1 VDRTVQPHALFRHRS
16 PSEQPPETDRAHD
29 RRRTRS
35 LGLTPEHPK
44 GTTVQYKRTM
54 AGLALA
60 AAAVVTLAGCSA
72 TSSAST
78 GAGGSSD
85 TDWKTATSAESAGGM
100 DSLVK
105 AAKAEGKLNVIAL
118 PPTWAN
124 YGKIIDG
131 FEKKYGITVASANP
145 NGSSADE
152 VAAVKSQQGQDTA
165 PDVLDLGNAVLQQNL
180 GLLTDYKVANWDD
193 IPTALKDEKG
203 AWTRDYTGLMSIGY
217 DSSKVKNAPKDL
229 NDLLD
234 PQYKG
239 KVSIAGDPTQANQAA
254 SAVYLAALENGG
266 SADDIT
272 KGVDYF
278 GKLKAAGNWQN
289 VLPTQATVASGETPV
304 VVQWSYN
311 NLAWGPAAG
320 ASGNKNWKTIVPSG
334 QALGSYYAQAINKD
348 APHPAA
354 ARLWQYIASPTAQ
367 NLYLQAGAFPATL
380 AAMEKSGKVDQDALD
395 AAGGAP
401 KDYVELSDDQVT
413 AAAKVLAAKWSST
426 MGS

>member
-1 VDRTVQPHALFRHRS
+1 MQH
-16 PSEQPPETDRAHD
+16 
-29 RRRTRS
+29 
-35 LGLTPEHPK
+35 
-44 GTTVQYKRTM
+44 KRTL
-54 AGLALA
+54 AGIALA
-60 AAAVVTLAGCSA
+60 AAAVVTLAGCSS

-78 GAGGSSD
+78 SKGDA
-85 TDWKTATSAESAGGM
+85 DWKTTTSAQSAGGM
-100 DSLVK
+100 DALVK
-105 AAKAEGKLNVIAL
+105 AAKAEGQLNVITL

-131 FEKKYGITVASANP
+131 FTKKYGIKINSANP

-152 VAAVKSQQGQDTA
+152 VAAVKSQKGQSTA
-165 PDVLDLGNAVLQQNL
+165 PDVLDLGNAVLQENL
-180 GLLTDYKVANWDD
+180 DLFADYKVANWDD
-193 IPTALKDEKG
+193 IPTNLKDKDG

-217 DSSKVKNAPKDL
+217 DSSKISDAPKDMT
-229 NDLLD
+229 DLLGSE
-234 PQYKG
+234 YKG
-239 KVSIAGDPTQANQAA
+239 KVSIGGDPTQANQAA

-272 KGVDYF
+272 KGVDFF
-278 GKLKAAGNWQN
+278 GKLKQAGNFQN

-320 ASGNKNWKTIVPSG
+320 ASGNKDWKTVVPKG
-334 QALGSYYAQAINKD
+334 QALGSYYSQAITKD

-354 ARLWQYIASPTAQ
+354 ARLWEEYIASPEVQ
-367 NLYLQAGAFPATL
+367 NLYLQAGAFPSTL
-380 AAMEKSGKVDQDALD
+380 AALTKSGKVDQDALD

-401 KDYVELSDDQVT
+401 KDYVELTDAQV
-413 AAAKVLAAKWSST
+413 ADAAKVLKAKWSST

>member
-1 VDRTVQPHALFRHRS
+1 MQH
-16 PSEQPPETDRAHD
+16 
-29 RRRTRS
+29 
-35 LGLTPEHPK
+35 
-44 GTTVQYKRTM
+44 KRTL
-54 AGLALA
+54 AGIALA
-60 AAAVVTLAGCSA
+60 AAAIVTLAGCSA
-72 TSSAST
+72 TSSAT
-78 GAGGSSD
+78 AGSD
-85 TDWKTATSAESAGGM
+85 GDADWKTATSAESAGGM
-100 DSLVK
+100 DALVT
-105 AAKAEGKLNVIAL
+105 AAKAEGQLNVIAL
-118 PPTWAN
+118 PPSWAN

-131 FEKKYGITVASANP
+131 FTKKYGIKINSANP

-152 VAAVKSQQGQDTA
+152 VAAVKSQKGQSTA
-165 PDVLDLGNAVLQQNL
+165 PDVLDLGNAVLQENL
-180 GLLTDYKVANWDD
+180 DLLTDYKVANWDD
-193 IPTALKDEKG
+193 IPADLKEQDG

-217 DSSKVKNAPKDL
+217 DSSKISDAPKDL
-229 NDLLD
+229 QDLLGSE
-234 PQYKG
+234 YKG

-278 GKLKAAGNWQN
+278 GDLKKAGNFQN

-304 VVQWSYN
+304 VIQWSYN

-320 ASGNKNWKTIVPSG
+320 ASGNKDWKTVVPTG
-334 QALGSYYAQAINKD
+334 QALGSYYSQAITKD

-354 ARLWQYIASPTAQ
+354 ARLWQEYIASPEAQ

-380 AAMEKSGKVDQDALD
+380 SAMEKSGKVDQDALD

-401 KDYVELSDDQVT
+401 KDYVELTDAQV
-413 AAAKVLAAKWSST
+413 ADAAKVLKAKWSST

>member
-1 VDRTVQPHALFRHRS
+1 MQH
-16 PSEQPPETDRAHD
+16 
-29 RRRTRS
+29 
-35 LGLTPEHPK
+35 
-44 GTTVQYKRTM
+44 KRTL
-54 AGLALA
+54 AGIALA
-60 AAAVVTLAGCSA
+60 AAAIVTLAGCSA
-72 TSSAST
+72 TSSAT
-78 GAGGSSD
+78 AGSD
-85 TDWKTATSAESAGGM
+85 GDADWKTATSAETAGGM
-100 DSLVK
+100 DALVK
-105 AAKAEGKLNVIAL
+105 AAKAEGQLNVIAL
-118 PPTWAN
+118 PPSWAN

-131 FEKKYGITVASANP
+131 FTKKYGIKINSANP

-152 VAAVKSQQGQDTA
+152 VAAVKSQKGQSTA
-165 PDVLDLGNAVLQQNL
+165 PDVLDLGNAVLQENL
-180 GLLTDYKVANWDD
+180 DLLADYKVANWDD
-193 IPTALKDEKG
+193 IPTDLKEKDG

-217 DSSKVKNAPKDL
+217 DSSKISDAPKDL
-229 NDLLD
+229 QDLLGSE
-234 PQYKG
+234 YKG

-278 GKLKAAGNWQN
+278 GDLKKAGNFQN

-304 VVQWSYN
+304 VIQWSYN

-320 ASGNKNWKTIVPSG
+320 ASGNKDWKTVVPKG
-334 QALGSYYAQAINKD
+334 QALGSYYSQAITKD

-354 ARLWQYIASPTAQ
+354 ARLWQEYIASPEAQ

-380 AAMEKSGKVDQDALD
+380 SAMEKSGKVDQDALD

-401 KDYVELSDDQVT
+401 KDYVELTDAQVAD
-413 AAAKVLAAKWSST
+413 AATVLKAKWSST

>member
-1 VDRTVQPHALFRHRS
+1 MQH
-16 PSEQPPETDRAHD
+16 
-29 RRRTRS
+29 
-35 LGLTPEHPK
+35 
-44 GTTVQYKRTM
+44 KRTI
-54 AGLALA
+54 AGIALA
-60 AAAVVTLAGCSA
+60 AAAIVTLAGCSA

-78 GAGGSSD
+78 TKDD
-85 TDWKTATSAESAGGM
+85 TNWKTATSAEASGGM
-100 DSLVK
+100 DALVK
-105 AAKAEGKLNVIAL
+105 AAQAEGQLNVIAL
-118 PPTWAN
+118 PPSWAN

-131 FEKKYGITVASANP
+131 FTKKYDIKVNSANP

-152 VAAVKSQQGQDTA
+152 VAAVKSQKGQSTA
-165 PDVLDLGNAVLQQNL
+165 PDVLDLGNAVLQENL
-180 GLLTDYKVANWDD
+180 DLLTDYKVANWSD
-193 IPTALKDEKG
+193 IPDTLKEQDG

-217 DSSKVKNAPKDL
+217 DSSKITEAPKDL
-229 NDLLD
+229 TDLLGSE
-234 PQYKG
+234 YKG

-278 GKLKAAGNWQN
+278 GKLKQAGNFQN

-304 VVQWSYN
+304 VIQWSYN

-320 ASGNKNWKTIVPSG
+320 ASGNKDWKTVVPEG
-334 QALGSYYAQAINKD
+334 QALGSYYSQAINKD

-354 ARLWQYIASPTAQ
+354 ARLWQEYIASPEGQ
-367 NLYLQAGAFPATL
+367 NLYLQAGAFPSTL
-380 AAMEKSGKVDQDALD
+380 AALEESGKVDQDALD

-401 KDYVELSDDQVT
+401 KDYVELTDAQV
-413 AAAKVLAAKWSST
+413 ADAAKVLSAKWSST

>member
-1 VDRTVQPHALFRHRS
+1 VQH
-16 PSEQPPETDRAHD
+16 
-29 RRRTRS
+29 
-35 LGLTPEHPK
+35 
-44 GTTVQYKRTM
+44 KRTL
-54 AGLALA
+54 AGIALA

-72 TSSAST
+72 TSSAT
-78 GAGGSSD
+78 AGSGGD
-85 TDWKTATSAESAGGM
+85 ADWKTTTSAESAGGM
-100 DSLVK
+100 DALVK
-105 AAKAEGKLNVIAL
+105 AAKAEGQLNVITL

-131 FEKKYGITVASANP
+131 FTKKYGIKINSANP

-152 VAAVKSQQGQDTA
+152 VAAVKSQKGQSTA
-165 PDVLDLGNAVLQQNL
+165 PDVLDLGNAVLQENL
-180 GLLTDYKVANWDD
+180 NLFADYKVANWDD
-193 IPTALKDEKG
+193 IPTNLKDEDG

-217 DSSKVKNAPKDL
+217 DSSKISGAPKDMT
-229 NDLLD
+229 DLLGSE
-234 PQYKG
+234 YKG
-239 KVSIAGDPTQANQAA
+239 KVSIGGDPTQANQAA

-272 KGVDYF
+272 KGVDFF
-278 GKLKAAGNWQN
+278 GKLKQAGNFQN

-320 ASGNKNWKTIVPSG
+320 ASGNKDWKTVVPKG
-334 QALGSYYAQAINKD
+334 QALGSYYSQAITKD

-354 ARLWQYIASPTAQ
+354 ARLWQEYIASPEAQ

-380 AAMEKSGKVDQDALD
+380 SAMEKSGKVDQDALD

-401 KDYVELSDDQVT
+401 KDYVELTDAQV
-413 AAAKVLAAKWSST
+413 ADAAKVLKAKWSST

>member
-1 VDRTVQPHALFRHRS
+1 MQH
-16 PSEQPPETDRAHD
+16 
-29 RRRTRS
+29 
-35 LGLTPEHPK
+35 
-44 GTTVQYKRTM
+44 KRTL
-54 AGLALA
+54 AGVALA
-60 AAAVVTLAGCSA
+60 AAAIVTLAGCSA
-72 TSSAST
+72 TSSAS
-78 GAGGSSD
+78 AGSD
-85 TDWKTATSAESAGGM
+85 GDADWKTATSAETAGGM
-100 DSLVK
+100 DALVK
-105 AAKAEGKLNVIAL
+105 AAKAEGQLNVIAL
-118 PPTWAN
+118 PPSWAN

-131 FEKKYGITVASANP
+131 FTKKYGIKINSANP

-152 VAAVKSQQGQDTA
+152 VAAVKSQKGQSTA
-165 PDVLDLGNAVLQQNL
+165 PDVLDLGNAVLQENL
-180 GLLTDYKVANWDD
+180 DLLTDYKVANWDD
-193 IPTALKDEKG
+193 IPTDLKEKDG

-217 DSSKVKNAPKDL
+217 DSSKISDAPKDL
-229 NDLLD
+229 QDLLGSE
-234 PQYKG
+234 YKG

-278 GKLKAAGNWQN
+278 GDLKKAGNFQN

-304 VVQWSYN
+304 VIQWSYN

-320 ASGNKNWKTIVPSG
+320 ASGNKDWKTVVPKG
-334 QALGSYYAQAINKD
+334 QALGSYYSQAITKD

-354 ARLWQYIASPTAQ
+354 ARLWQEYIASPEAQ

-380 AAMEKSGKVDQDALD
+380 SAMEKSGKVDQDALD

-401 KDYVELSDDQVT
+401 KDYVELTDAQVAD
-413 AAAKVLAAKWSST
+413 AATVLKAKWSST

>member
-1 VDRTVQPHALFRHRS
+1 VQH
-16 PSEQPPETDRAHD
+16 
-29 RRRTRS
+29 
-35 LGLTPEHPK
+35 
-44 GTTVQYKRTM
+44 KRTL
-54 AGLALA
+54 AGIALA
-60 AAAVVTLAGCSA
+60 AAAIVTLAGCSA
-72 TSSAST
+72 TSSAT
-78 GAGGSSD
+78 AGSD
-85 TDWKTATSAESAGGM
+85 GDADWKTATSAESAGGM
-100 DSLVK
+100 DALVK
-105 AAKAEGKLNVIAL
+105 AAKAEGQLNVIAL
-118 PPTWAN
+118 PPSWAN

-131 FEKKYGITVASANP
+131 FTKKYGIKVNSANP

-152 VAAVKSQQGQDTA
+152 VAAVKSQKGQSTA
-165 PDVLDLGNAVLQQNL
+165 PDVLDLGNAVLQENL
-180 GLLTDYKVANWDD
+180 DLLTDYKVANWDD
-193 IPTALKDEKG
+193 IPTDLKEKDG

-217 DSSKVKNAPKDL
+217 DSSKVSEAPKDL
-229 NDLLD
+229 QDLLGSE
-234 PQYKG
+234 YKG

-278 GKLKAAGNWQN
+278 GDLKKAGNFQN

-304 VVQWSYN
+304 VIQWSYN

-320 ASGNKNWKTIVPSG
+320 ASGNKDWKTVVPKG
-334 QALGSYYAQAINKD
+334 QALGSYYSQAISKD

-354 ARLWQYIASPTAQ
+354 ARLWQEYIASPEAQ

-380 AAMEKSGKVDQDALD
+380 SAMEKSGKVDQDALD

-401 KDYVELSDDQVT
+401 KDYVELTDAQV
-413 AAAKVLAAKWSST
+413 ADAAKVLKAEWSST

>member
-1 VDRTVQPHALFRHRS
+1 MQH
-16 PSEQPPETDRAHD
+16 
-29 RRRTRS
+29 
-35 LGLTPEHPK
+35 
-44 GTTVQYKRTM
+44 KRTL
-54 AGLALA
+54 AGIALA
-60 AAAVVTLAGCSA
+60 AAAIVTLAGCSA
-72 TSSAST
+72 TSSAT
-78 GAGGSSD
+78 AGSDGD
-85 TDWKTATSAESAGGM
+85 TDWKTATSAEASGGM
-100 DSLVK
+100 DALVK
-105 AAKAEGKLNVIAL
+105 AAKAEGQLNVIAL
-118 PPTWAN
+118 PPSWAN

-131 FEKKYGITVASANP
+131 FTKKYDITVNSANP

-152 VAAVKSQQGQDTA
+152 VAAVKSQKGQSTA
-165 PDVLDLGNAVLQQNL
+165 PDVLDLGNAVLQENL
-180 GLLTDYKVANWDD
+180 DLLTDYKVANWTD
-193 IPTALKDEKG
+193 IPDTLKEQDG

-217 DSSKVKNAPKDL
+217 DSSKISDAPKDL
-229 NDLLD
+229 NDLLGSE
-234 PQYKG
+234 YKG

-278 GKLKAAGNWQN
+278 GDLKKAGNFQN

-304 VVQWSYN
+304 VIQWSYN

-320 ASGNKNWKTIVPSG
+320 ASGNKNWKTVVPEG
-334 QALGSYYAQAINKD
+334 QALGSYYSQAINKD

-354 ARLWQYIASPTAQ
+354 ARLWQEYIASPEAQ

-380 AAMEKSGKVDQDALD
+380 AAMEQSGKVDQDALD

-401 KDYVELSDDQVT
+401 KDYVELTDAQV
-413 AAAKVLAAKWSST
+413 ADAAKVLSAKWSST

>member
-1 VDRTVQPHALFRHRS
+1 MQH
-16 PSEQPPETDRAHD
+16 
-29 RRRTRS
+29 
-35 LGLTPEHPK
+35 
-44 GTTVQYKRTM
+44 KRTL
-54 AGLALA
+54 AGIALA
-60 AAAVVTLAGCSA
+60 AAAIVTLAGCSA
-72 TSSAST
+72 TSSAS
-78 GAGGSSD
+78 AGSD
-85 TDWKTATSAESAGGM
+85 GDADWKTATSAETAGGM
-100 DSLVK
+100 DTLVK
-105 AAKAEGKLNVIAL
+105 AAKAEGQLNVIAL
-118 PPTWAN
+118 PPSWAN

-131 FEKKYGITVASANP
+131 FTKKYGIKINSANP

-152 VAAVKSQQGQDTA
+152 VAAVKSQKGQSTA
-165 PDVLDLGNAVLQQNL
+165 PDVLDLGNAVLQENL
-180 GLLTDYKVANWDD
+180 DLLTDYKVANWDD
-193 IPTALKDEKG
+193 IPNELKEQDG

-217 DSSKVKNAPKDL
+217 DSSKISDAPKDL
-229 NDLLD
+229 QDLLGSE
-234 PQYKG
+234 YKG

-278 GKLKAAGNWQN
+278 GDLKKAGNFQN

-304 VVQWSYN
+304 VIQWSYN

-320 ASGNKNWKTIVPSG
+320 ASGNKDWKTVVPKG
-334 QALGSYYAQAINKD
+334 QALGSYYSQAITKD

-354 ARLWQYIASPTAQ
+354 ARLWQEYIASPEAQ

-380 AAMEKSGKVDQDALD
+380 SAMEKSGKVDQDALD

-401 KDYVELSDDQVT
+401 KDYVELTDAQVAD
-413 AAAKVLAAKWSST
+413 AATVLKAKWSST

>member
-1 VDRTVQPHALFRHRS
+1 VQH
-16 PSEQPPETDRAHD
+16 
-29 RRRTRS
+29 
-35 LGLTPEHPK
+35 
-44 GTTVQYKRTM
+44 KRTL
-54 AGLALA
+54 AGIALA
-60 AAAVVTLAGCSA
+60 AAAIVTLAGCSA
-72 TSSAST
+72 TSSAT
-78 GAGGSSD
+78 AGSD
-85 TDWKTATSAESAGGM
+85 GDADWKTATSAESAGGM
-100 DSLVK
+100 DALVK
-105 AAKAEGKLNVIAL
+105 AAKAEGQLNVIAL
-118 PPTWAN
+118 PPSWAN

-131 FEKKYGITVASANP
+131 FTKKYGIKINSANP

-152 VAAVKSQQGQDTA
+152 VAAVKSQKGQSTA
-165 PDVLDLGNAVLQQNL
+165 PDVLDLGNAVLQENL
-180 GLLTDYKVANWDD
+180 DLLTDYKVANWDD
-193 IPTALKDEKG
+193 IPTDLKEKDG

-217 DSSKVKNAPKDL
+217 DSSKISEAPEDL
-229 NDLLD
+229 QDLLGSE
-234 PQYKG
+234 YKG

-278 GKLKAAGNWQN
+278 GDLKKAGNFQN

-304 VVQWSYN
+304 VIQWSYN

-320 ASGNKNWKTIVPSG
+320 ASGNKDWKTVVPKG
-334 QALGSYYAQAINKD
+334 QALGSYYSQAISKD

-354 ARLWQYIASPTAQ
+354 ARLWQEYIASPEAQ

-380 AAMEKSGKVDQDALD
+380 SAMEQSGKVDQDALD

-401 KDYVELSDDQVT
+401 KDYVELTDAQV
-413 AAAKVLAAKWSST
+413 ADAAKVLKAEWSST

>member
-1 VDRTVQPHALFRHRS
+1 MQHTRTL
-16 PSEQPPETDRAHD
+16 
-29 RRRTRS
+29 
-35 LGLTPEHPK
+35 
-44 GTTVQYKRTM
+44 

-78 GAGGSSD
+78 SSD
-85 TDWKTATSAESAGGM
+85 TDWKTATSAQSAGGM
-100 DSLVK
+100 EALVK

-131 FEKKYGITVASANP
+131 FEKKYPGITINSANP

-152 VAAVKSQQGQDTA
+152 IAAVKSQKGQSTA
-165 PDVLDLGNAVLQQNL
+165 PDVLDLGNAVMQQNL
-180 GLLTDYKVANWDD
+180 GLLTDYKVANWSD
-193 IPTALKDEKG
+193 IPDTLKDEDGK
-203 AWTRDYTGLMSIGY
+203 WTRDYTGLMSIGY
-217 DSSKVKNAPKDL
+217 DSSKIKEAPKDL
-229 NDLLD
+229 NDLLGSE
-234 PQYKG
+234 YKG

-272 KGVDYF
+272 KGVEFF
-278 GKLKAAGNWQN
+278 GKLKQAGNFQN
-289 VLPTQATVASGETPV
+289 VLPSQATVASGETPV

-320 ASGNKNWKTIVPSG
+320 ASGNKNWKTVVPEG
-334 QALGSYYAQAINKD
+334 QALGSYYSQAINKD

-354 ARLWQYIASPTAQ
+354 ARLWQEYIASPEAQ
-367 NLYLQAGAFPATL
+367 NLYLQAGAFPSTL
-380 AAMEKSGKVDQDALD
+380 AAMEQSGKVDKDALEQ
-395 AAGGAP
+395 AGGMP
-401 KDYVELSDDQVT
+401 KDYVELTDAQVT
-413 AAAKVLAAKWSST
+413 EAAKVLAAKWSAT

>member
-1 VDRTVQPHALFRHRS
+1 MQHTRTL
-16 PSEQPPETDRAHD
+16 
-29 RRRTRS
+29 
-35 LGLTPEHPK
+35 
-44 GTTVQYKRTM
+44 
-54 AGLALA
+54 AGIALA

-72 TSSAST
+72 TSSAAT
-78 GAGGSSD
+78 SSD
-85 TDWKTATSAESAGGM
+85 TDWKTATSAQAGGGM
-100 DSLVK
+100 DALVQ

-124 YGKIIDG
+124 YGKIIAG
-131 FEKKYGITVASANP
+131 FEKKYPGITITSANP

-152 VAAVKSQQGQDTA
+152 VAAVKSQKGQSTA
-165 PDVLDLGNAVLQQNL
+165 PDVLDLGNAVMQQNL
-180 GLLTDYKVANWDD
+180 GLLTDYKVANWSD
-193 IPTALKDEKG
+193 IPEDLKDADGK
-203 AWTRDYTGLMSIGY
+203 WTRDYTGLMSIGY
-217 DSSKVKNAPKDL
+217 DSSKITKAPKDL
-229 NDLLD
+229 NDLLGSE
-234 PQYKG
+234 YKG

-278 GKLKAAGNWQN
+278 GKLKQAGNFQN

-320 ASGNKNWKTIVPSG
+320 ASGNKNWKTVIPEG
-334 QALGSYYAQAINKD
+334 KALGSYYSQAINKD

-354 ARLWQYIASPTAQ
+354 ARLWQEYIASPGAQ
-367 NLYLQAGAFPATL
+367 NLYLQAGAFPSTL
-380 AAMEKSGKVDQDALD
+380 AAMEQSGKVDADALK
-395 AAGGAP
+395 AAGGMP
-401 KDYVELSDDQVT
+401 KDTVELTDAQVT
-413 AAAKVLAAKWSST
+413 EAAKVLAAKWSTT

>member
-1 VDRTVQPHALFRHRS
+1 MQH
-16 PSEQPPETDRAHD
+16 
-29 RRRTRS
+29 
-35 LGLTPEHPK
+35 
-44 GTTVQYKRTM
+44 KRTI
-54 AGLALA
+54 AGIALA
-60 AAAVVTLAGCSA
+60 AAAIVTLAGCSA

-78 GAGGSSD
+78 TKDD
-85 TDWKTATSAESAGGM
+85 TNWKTATSAEASGGM
-100 DSLVK
+100 DALVK
-105 AAKAEGKLNVIAL
+105 AAKAEGQLNVIAL
-118 PPTWAN
+118 PPSWAN

-131 FEKKYGITVASANP
+131 FTKKYDIKVNSANP

-152 VAAVKSQQGQDTA
+152 VAAVKSQKGQSTA
-165 PDVLDLGNAVLQQNL
+165 PDVLDLGNAVLQENL
-180 GLLTDYKVANWDD
+180 GLLTDYKVANWSD
-193 IPTALKDEKG
+193 IPDTLKEKDG

-217 DSSKVKNAPKDL
+217 DSSKISDAPKDL
-229 NDLLD
+229 NDLLGSE
-234 PQYKG
+234 YKG

-278 GKLKAAGNWQN
+278 GDLKKAGNFQN

-304 VVQWSYN
+304 VIQWSYN

-320 ASGNKNWKTIVPSG
+320 ASGNKNWKTVVPEG
-334 QALGSYYAQAINKD
+334 QALGSYYSQAINKD

-354 ARLWQYIASPTAQ
+354 ARLWQEYIASPEAQ

-380 AAMEKSGKVDQDALD
+380 AAMEQSGKVDQDALD

-401 KDYVELSDDQVT
+401 KDYVELTDAQV
-413 AAAKVLAAKWSST
+413 ADAAKVLSAKWSAT

>member
-1 VDRTVQPHALFRHRS
+1 MQ
-16 PSEQPPETDRAHD
+16 Q
-29 RRRTRS
+29 
-35 LGLTPEHPK
+35 
-44 GTTVQYKRTM
+44 KRTL

-60 AAAVVTLAGCSA
+60 AAAIVTLAGCSA

-78 GAGGSSD
+78 TKDD
-85 TDWKTATSAESAGGM
+85 TDWKTATSASSAGGM
-100 DSLVK
+100 DALVK
-105 AAKAEGKLNVIAL
+105 AAKAEGQLNVIAL
-118 PPTWAN
+118 PPSWAN

-131 FEKKYGITVASANP
+131 FEKRYGITVNSANP

-152 VAAVKSQQGQDTA
+152 VAAVKSQKGQSTA

-180 GLLTDYKVANWDD
+180 GLLTDYKVANWSD
-193 IPTALKDEKG
+193 IPETLKDEDGK
-203 AWTRDYTGLMSIGY
+203 WTRDYTGLMSIGY
-217 DSSKVKNAPKDL
+217 DSSKIGSAPKDL
-229 NDLLD
+229 NDLLGSE
-234 PQYKG
+234 YKG

-272 KGVDYF
+272 PGVTYF
-278 GKLKAAGNWQN
+278 GKLKKAGNFQN

-320 ASGNKNWKTIVPSG
+320 ASGNKNWKTVVPEG
-334 QALGSYYAQAINKD
+334 QALASYYSQAINKD

-354 ARLWQYIASPTAQ
+354 ARLWQEYIASPEVQ
-367 NLYLQAGAFPATL
+367 NLYLQAGAFPSTL
-380 AAMEKSGKVDQDALD
+380 AAMEKSGGVDKDALEQ
-395 AAGGAP
+395 AGGMP
-401 KDYVELSDDQVT
+401 KGSVELTDAQVT
-413 AAAKVLAAKWSST
+413 AAAKVLASKWSAT

>member
-1 VDRTVQPHALFRHRS
+1 MQHTRTL
-16 PSEQPPETDRAHD
+16 
-29 RRRTRS
+29 
-35 LGLTPEHPK
+35 
-44 GTTVQYKRTM
+44 

-78 GAGGSSD
+78 SSD
-85 TDWKTATSAESAGGM
+85 TDWKTATSAQSAGGM
-100 DSLVK
+100 DALVK

-124 YGKIIDG
+124 YGKIIAG
-131 FEKKYGITVASANP
+131 FEKKYPGITINSANP

-152 VAAVKSQQGQDTA
+152 IAAVKSQKGQSTA
-165 PDVLDLGNAVLQQNL
+165 PDVLDLGNAVMQQNL
-180 GLLTDYKVANWDD
+180 GLLTDYKVANWSD
-193 IPTALKDEKG
+193 IPDTLKDEDGK
-203 AWTRDYTGLMSIGY
+203 WTRDYTGLMSIGY
-217 DSSKVKNAPKDL
+217 DSSKIKEAPKDL
-229 NDLLD
+229 NDLLGSE
-234 PQYKG
+234 YKG

-272 KGVDYF
+272 KGVEFF
-278 GKLKAAGNWQN
+278 GKLKQAGNFQN
-289 VLPTQATVASGETPV
+289 VLPSQATVASGETPV

-320 ASGNKNWKTIVPSG
+320 ASGNENWKTVVPEG
-334 QALGSYYAQAINKD
+334 QALGSYYSQAINKD

-354 ARLWQYIASPTAQ
+354 ARLWQEYIASPEAQ
-367 NLYLQAGAFPATL
+367 NLYLQAGAFPSTL
-380 AAMEKSGKVDQDALD
+380 AAMEQSGKVDEDALEQ
-395 AAGGAP
+395 AGGMP
-401 KDYVELSDDQVT
+401 KDYVELTDAQVT
-413 AAAKVLAAKWSST
+413 EAAKVLAAKWSAT

>member
-1 VDRTVQPHALFRHRS
+1 MQH
-16 PSEQPPETDRAHD
+16 
-29 RRRTRS
+29 
-35 LGLTPEHPK
+35 
-44 GTTVQYKRTM
+44 KRTL
-54 AGLALA
+54 AGIALA
-60 AAAVVTLAGCSA
+60 AAAVVTLAGCSS

-78 GAGGSSD
+78 SKGDA
-85 TDWKTATSAESAGGM
+85 DWKTTTSAQSAGGM
-100 DSLVK
+100 DALVK
-105 AAKAEGKLNVIAL
+105 AAKAEGQLNVITL

-131 FEKKYGITVASANP
+131 FTKKYGIKINSANP

-152 VAAVKSQQGQDTA
+152 VAAVKSQKGQSTA
-165 PDVLDLGNAVLQQNL
+165 PDVLDLGNAVLQENL
-180 GLLTDYKVANWDD
+180 DLFADYKVANWDD
-193 IPTALKDEKG
+193 IPTNLKDEDG

-217 DSSKVKNAPKDL
+217 DSSKISDAPKDMT
-229 NDLLD
+229 DLLGSE
-234 PQYKG
+234 YKG
-239 KVSIAGDPTQANQAA
+239 KVSIGGDPTQANQAA

-272 KGVDYF
+272 KGVDFF
-278 GKLKAAGNWQN
+278 GKLKQAGNFQN

-320 ASGNKNWKTIVPSG
+320 ASGNKDWRTVVPKG
-334 QALGSYYAQAINKD
+334 QALGSYYSQAINKD

-354 ARLWQYIASPTAQ
+354 ARLWEEYIASPEVQ
-367 NLYLQAGAFPATL
+367 NLYLQAGAFPSTL
-380 AAMEKSGKVDQDALD
+380 AALTKSGKVDQDALD

-401 KDYVELSDDQVT
+401 KDYVELTDAQV
-413 AAAKVLAAKWSST
+413 ADAAKVLKAKWSST

>member
-1 VDRTVQPHALFRHRS
+1 MQ
-16 PSEQPPETDRAHD
+16 Q
-29 RRRTRS
+29 
-35 LGLTPEHPK
+35 
-44 GTTVQYKRTM
+44 KRTL

-60 AAAVVTLAGCSA
+60 AAAIVTLAGCSA
-72 TSSAST
+72 TSSAAT
-78 GAGGSSD
+78 KSD
-85 TDWKTATSAESAGGM
+85 TDWKTATSAQSAGGM
-100 DSLVK
+100 DALVK
-105 AAKAEGKLNVIAL
+105 AAKAEGQLNVIAL
-118 PPTWAN
+118 PPSWAN

-131 FEKKYGITVASANP
+131 FTKQYGIKVNSANP

-152 VAAVKSQQGQDTA
+152 VAAVKSQKGQATA

-180 GLLTDYKVANWDD
+180 GLLTDYKVANWSD
-193 IPTALKDEKG
+193 IPDALKDKGG

-217 DSSKVKNAPKDL
+217 DSSKVTTAPKDL
-229 NDLLD
+229 NDLLGSE
-234 PQYKG
+234 YKG

-278 GKLKAAGNWQN
+278 GKLKKAGNFQN

-320 ASGNKNWKTIVPSG
+320 ASGNKNWKTIVPEG
-334 QALGSYYAQAINKD
+334 QALGSYYSQAINKD

-354 ARLWQYIASPTAQ
+354 ARLWQEYIASPTVQ

-380 AAMEKSGKVDQDALD
+380 AAMEQSGKVDKAALD

-401 KDYVELSDDQVT
+401 KDYVELTDAQVT

>member
-1 VDRTVQPHALFRHRS
+1 VQH
-16 PSEQPPETDRAHD
+16 
-29 RRRTRS
+29 
-35 LGLTPEHPK
+35 
-44 GTTVQYKRTM
+44 KRTL
-54 AGLALA
+54 AGIALA
-60 AAAVVTLAGCSA
+60 AAAIVTLAGCSA
-72 TSSAST
+72 TSSAT
-78 GAGGSSD
+78 AGSD
-85 TDWKTATSAESAGGM
+85 GDADWKTATSAESAGGM
-100 DSLVK
+100 DALVK
-105 AAKAEGKLNVIAL
+105 AAKAEGQLNVIAL
-118 PPTWAN
+118 PPSWAN

-131 FEKKYGITVASANP
+131 FTKKYGIKINSANP

-152 VAAVKSQQGQDTA
+152 VAAVKSQKGQSTA
-165 PDVLDLGNAVLQQNL
+165 PDVLDLGNAVLQENL
-180 GLLTDYKVANWDD
+180 DLLTDYKVANWDD
-193 IPTALKDEKG
+193 IPTDLKDKDG

-217 DSSKVKNAPKDL
+217 DSSKISDAPKDL
-229 NDLLD
+229 QDLLGSE
-234 PQYKG
+234 YKG

-278 GKLKAAGNWQN
+278 GDLKKAGNFQN

-304 VVQWSYN
+304 VIQWSYN

-320 ASGNKNWKTIVPSG
+320 ASGNKDWKTVVPKG
-334 QALGSYYAQAINKD
+334 QALGSYYSQAITKD

-354 ARLWQYIASPTAQ
+354 ARLWQEYIASPEAQ

-380 AAMEKSGKVDQDALD
+380 SAMEKSGKVDQAALD

-401 KDYVELSDDQVT
+401 KDYVELTDAQV
-413 AAAKVLAAKWSST
+413 ADAAKVLKAKWSST

>member
-1 VDRTVQPHALFRHRS
+1 M
-16 PSEQPPETDRAHD
+16 
-29 RRRTRS
+29 
-35 LGLTPEHPK
+35 
-44 GTTVQYKRTM
+44 QYKRTL

-72 TSSAST
+72 TSSAAS
-78 GAGGSSD
+78 GSDSD

-100 DSLVK
+100 DALVK
-105 AAKAEGKLNVIAL
+105 AAKAEGQLNVIAL
-118 PPTWAN
+118 PPSWAN

-131 FEKKYGITVASANP
+131 FTKEYGIKVNSANP

-152 VAAVKSQQGQDTA
+152 VAAVKSQQGQSTA
-165 PDVLDLGNAVLQQNL
+165 PDVLDLGNAVMQQNL
-180 GLLTDYKVANWDD
+180 DLLTDYKVANWDD
-193 IPTALKDEKG
+193 IPTDLKDADGK
-203 AWTRDYTGLMSIGY
+203 WTRDYTGLMSIGY
-217 DSSKVKNAPKDL
+217 DSSKITDAPKDL
-229 NDLLD
+229 NDLLGSE
-234 PQYKG
+234 YKG
-239 KVSIAGDPTQANQAA
+239 KVSISGDPTQANQAA

-272 KGVDYF
+272 KGVEYF
-278 GKLKAAGNWQN
+278 GKLKQAGNFQN

-320 ASGNKNWKTIVPSG
+320 ASGNKNWKTVVPEG
-334 QALGSYYAQAINKD
+334 QALGSYYSQAINKD

-354 ARLWQYIASPTAQ
+354 ARLWQEYIAGADAQ
-367 NLYLQAGAFPATL
+367 NLYLQAGAFPSTL
-380 AAMEKSGKVDQDALD
+380 AALEKSGKVDQDALD

-401 KDYVELSDDQVT
+401 KDYVELSDEQV
-413 AAAKVLAAKWSST
+413 AAASKVLATKWSAT

>member
-1 VDRTVQPHALFRHRS
+1 M
-16 PSEQPPETDRAHD
+16 
-29 RRRTRS
+29 
-35 LGLTPEHPK
+35 
-44 GTTVQYKRTM
+44 QYKRTL

-60 AAAVVTLAGCSA
+60 AAAVVTLAGCSTA
-72 TSSAST
+72 SSAS
-78 GAGGSSD
+78 AGSGSD

-100 DSLVK
+100 DALVK
-105 AAKAEGKLNVIAL
+105 AAKAEGQLNVIAL
-118 PPTWAN
+118 PPSWAN

-131 FEKKYGITVASANP
+131 FTKEYGIKVNSANP

-152 VAAVKSQQGQDTA
+152 VAAVKSQKGQSTA

-180 GLLTDYKVANWDD
+180 DLLTDYKVANWAD
-193 IPTALKDEKG
+193 IATNLKDADG

-217 DSSKVKNAPKDL
+217 DSSKITKAPKDL
-229 NDLLD
+229 NDLLGSE
-234 PQYKG
+234 YKG

-278 GKLKAAGNWQN
+278 GKLKQAGNFQN

-304 VVQWSYN
+304 VIQWSYN

-320 ASGNKNWKTIVPSG
+320 ASGNANWKTVVPEG
-334 QALGSYYAQAINKD
+334 QALGSYYSQAVNAD

-354 ARLWQYIASPTAQ
+354 ARLWQEYIAGADAQ
-367 NLYLQAGAFPATL
+367 NLYLQAGAFPSTL
-380 AAMEKSGKVDQDALD
+380 AALEKSGKVDQDALD

-413 AAAKVLAAKWSST
+413 AAAKVLAAKWSAT

>member
-1 VDRTVQPHALFRHRS
+1 MQH
-16 PSEQPPETDRAHD
+16 
-29 RRRTRS
+29 
-35 LGLTPEHPK
+35 
-44 GTTVQYKRTM
+44 KRTL

-60 AAAVVTLAGCSA
+60 AAAIVTLAGCSA
-72 TSSAST
+72 TSSAT
-78 GAGGSSD
+78 AGSDGD

-100 DSLVK
+100 DALVK
-105 AAKAEGKLNVIAL
+105 AAKAEGQLNVIAL
-118 PPTWAN
+118 PPSWAN

-131 FEKKYGITVASANP
+131 FTKKYDIKVNSANP

-152 VAAVKSQQGQDTA
+152 VAAVKSQKGQSTA
-165 PDVLDLGNAVLQQNL
+165 PDVLDLGNAVLQENL
-180 GLLTDYKVANWDD
+180 DLLTDYKVANWSD
-193 IPTALKDEKG
+193 IPDTLKDEKG

-217 DSSKVKNAPKDL
+217 DSSKISDGPEDLKDL
-229 NDLLD
+229 LGSE
-234 PQYKG
+234 YKG

-272 KGVDYF
+272 KGVDFF
-278 GKLKAAGNWQN
+278 GDLKQAGNFQN

-320 ASGNKNWKTIVPSG
+320 ASGNKHWKTVVPKG
-334 QALGSYYAQAINKD
+334 QALGSYYSQAISKD

-354 ARLWQYIASPTAQ
+354 ARLWQEYVASPEVQ
-367 NLYLQAGAFPATL
+367 NLYLQAGAFPSTL
-380 AAMEKSGKVDQDALD
+380 AALEKSGKVDQDALD

-401 KDYVELSDDQVT
+401 KDYVELTDEQVA
-413 AAAKVLAAKWSST
+413 AAAKVLSAKWSAT

>member
-1 VDRTVQPHALFRHRS
+1 
-16 PSEQPPETDRAHD
+16 
-29 RRRTRS
+29 
-35 LGLTPEHPK
+35 
-44 GTTVQYKRTM
+44 VQYKRSLT
-54 AGLALA
+54 GLALA

-78 GAGGSSD
+78 GGGDAS
-85 TDWKTATSAESAGGM
+85 WKTATSAQSAGGM
-100 DSLVK
+100 DALVK
-105 AAKAEGKLNVIAL
+105 AAKAEGQLNVITL

-124 YGKIIDG
+124 YGKIIAG
-131 FEKKYGITVASANP
+131 FEKKYGITINSANP

-152 VAAVKSQQGQDTA
+152 VAAVKSQKGQDTA

-180 GLLTDYKVANWDD
+180 GLLADYKVANWSD
-193 IPTALKDEKG
+193 IPTNLKDKDG
-203 AWTRDYTGLMSIGY
+203 TWTRDYTGLMSIGY
-217 DSSKVKNAPKDL
+217 DSSKIKQAPKDL
-229 NDLLD
+229 QDLLG
-234 PQYKG
+234 PEYKG
-239 KVSIAGDPTQANQAA
+239 KVSIGGDPTQANQAA

-272 KGVDYF
+272 KGVEYF

-320 ASGNKNWKTIVPSG
+320 ASGNKNWKTVIPKG

-354 ARLWQYIASPTAQ
+354 ARLWEEYIASADVQ

-380 AAMEKSGKVDQDALD
+380 AAMEKAGTVDKDALE

-401 KDYVELSDDQVT
+401 KDYVELTDAQAT
-413 AAAKVLAAKWSST
+413 AAAKVLAAKWSAT

>member
-1 VDRTVQPHALFRHRS
+1 MQH
-16 PSEQPPETDRAHD
+16 
-29 RRRTRS
+29 
-35 LGLTPEHPK
+35 
-44 GTTVQYKRTM
+44 KRTL
-54 AGLALA
+54 AGIALA

-72 TSSAST
+72 TSSAT
-78 GAGGSSD
+78 AGSGGD
-85 TDWKTATSAESAGGM
+85 ADWKTTTSAESAGGM
-100 DSLVK
+100 DALVK
-105 AAKAEGKLNVIAL
+105 AAKAEGQLNVITL

-131 FEKKYGITVASANP
+131 FTKKYGIKINSANP

-152 VAAVKSQQGQDTA
+152 VAAVKSQKGQSTA
-165 PDVLDLGNAVLQQNL
+165 PDVLDLGNAVLQENL
-180 GLLTDYKVANWDD
+180 DLFADYKVANWDD
-193 IPTALKDEKG
+193 IPTNLKDEDG

-217 DSSKVKNAPKDL
+217 DSSKISDAPKDMT
-229 NDLLD
+229 DLLGSE
-234 PQYKG
+234 YKG
-239 KVSIAGDPTQANQAA
+239 KVSIGGDPTQANQAA

-272 KGVDYF
+272 KGVDFF
-278 GKLKAAGNWQN
+278 GKLKQAGNFQN

-320 ASGNKNWKTIVPSG
+320 ASGNKDWKTVVPKG
-334 QALGSYYAQAINKD
+334 QALGSYYSQAINKD

-354 ARLWQYIASPTAQ
+354 ARLWEEYIASPEVQ
-367 NLYLQAGAFPATL
+367 NLYLQAGAFPSTL
-380 AAMEKSGKVDQDALD
+380 AALTKSGKVDQDALD

-401 KDYVELSDDQVT
+401 KDYVELTDAQV
-413 AAAKVLAAKWSST
+413 ADAAKVLKAKWSST

>member
-1 VDRTVQPHALFRHRS
+1 VQH
-16 PSEQPPETDRAHD
+16 
-29 RRRTRS
+29 
-35 LGLTPEHPK
+35 
-44 GTTVQYKRTM
+44 KRTL
-54 AGLALA
+54 AGIALA
-60 AAAVVTLAGCSA
+60 AAAIVTLAGCSA
-72 TSSAST
+72 TSSAT
-78 GAGGSSD
+78 AGSD
-85 TDWKTATSAESAGGM
+85 GDADWKTATSAETAGGM
-100 DSLVK
+100 DALVK
-105 AAKAEGKLNVIAL
+105 AAKAEGQLNVIAL
-118 PPTWAN
+118 PPSWAN

-131 FEKKYGITVASANP
+131 FTEKYGIKINSANP

-152 VAAVKSQQGQDTA
+152 VAAVKSQKGQSTA
-165 PDVLDLGNAVLQQNL
+165 PDVLDLGNAVLQENL
-180 GLLTDYKVANWDD
+180 DLLADYKVANWDD
-193 IPTALKDEKG
+193 IPTDLKEKDG

-217 DSSKVKNAPKDL
+217 DSSKISDAPKDL
-229 NDLLD
+229 QDLLGSE
-234 PQYKG
+234 YKG

-278 GKLKAAGNWQN
+278 GDLKKAGNFQN

-304 VVQWSYN
+304 VIQWSYN

-320 ASGNKNWKTIVPSG
+320 ASGNKDWKTVVPKG
-334 QALGSYYAQAINKD
+334 QALGSYYSQAITKD

-354 ARLWQYIASPTAQ
+354 ARLWQEYIASPEAQ

-380 AAMEKSGKVDQDALD
+380 SAMEKSGKVDQDALD

-401 KDYVELSDDQVT
+401 KDYVELTDAQVAD
-413 AAAKVLAAKWSST
+413 AATVLKAKWSST

>member
-1 VDRTVQPHALFRHRS
+1 MQHTRTL
-16 PSEQPPETDRAHD
+16 
-29 RRRTRS
+29 
-35 LGLTPEHPK
+35 
-44 GTTVQYKRTM
+44 

-78 GAGGSSD
+78 SSD
-85 TDWKTATSAESAGGM
+85 TDWKTATSAQSAGGM
-100 DSLVK
+100 DALVK

-131 FEKKYGITVASANP
+131 FEKKYPGITINSANP

-152 VAAVKSQQGQDTA
+152 IAAVKSQKGQSTA
-165 PDVLDLGNAVLQQNL
+165 PDVLDLGNAVMQQNL
-180 GLLTDYKVANWDD
+180 GLLTDYKVANWSD
-193 IPTALKDEKG
+193 IPDTLKDEDGK
-203 AWTRDYTGLMSIGY
+203 WTRDYTGLMSIGY
-217 DSSKVKNAPKDL
+217 DSSKIKEAPKDL
-229 NDLLD
+229 NDLLGSE
-234 PQYKG
+234 YKG

-272 KGVDYF
+272 KGVEFF
-278 GKLKAAGNWQN
+278 GKLKQAGNFQN
-289 VLPTQATVASGETPV
+289 VLPSQATVASGETPV

-320 ASGNKNWKTIVPSG
+320 ASGNKNWKTVVPEG
-334 QALGSYYAQAINKD
+334 QALGSYYSQAINKD

-354 ARLWQYIASPTAQ
+354 ARLWQEYIASPEAQ
-367 NLYLQAGAFPATL
+367 NLYLQAGAFPSTL
-380 AAMEKSGKVDQDALD
+380 AAMEQSGKVDKDALEQ
-395 AAGGAP
+395 AGGMP
-401 KDYVELSDDQVT
+401 KDYVELTDAQVT
-413 AAAKVLAAKWSST
+413 EAAKVLAAKWSAT

>member
-1 VDRTVQPHALFRHRS
+1 MQHTRTL
-16 PSEQPPETDRAHD
+16 
-29 RRRTRS
+29 
-35 LGLTPEHPK
+35 
-44 GTTVQYKRTM
+44 
-54 AGLALA
+54 AGIALA

-78 GAGGSSD
+78 SSGSGGGDS
-85 TDWKTATSAESAGGM
+85 DWKTATSAESAGGM
-100 DSLVK
+100 DALVK
-105 AAKAEGKLNVIAL
+105 AAKAEGQLNVIAL

-131 FEKKYGITVASANP
+131 FEKKYDIKINSANP

-152 VAAVKSQQGQDTA
+152 VAAVKSQQGQSTA
-165 PDVLDLGNAVLQQNL
+165 PDVLDLGNAVMQQNL
-180 GLLTDYKVANWDD
+180 DLLTDYKVANWSD
-193 IPTALKDEKG
+193 IPDTLKDADGK
-203 AWTRDYTGLMSIGY
+203 WTRDYTGLMSIGY
-217 DSSKVKNAPKDL
+217 DSSKIQDAPKDL

-234 PQYKG
+234 SEYKG

-266 SADDIT
+266 SVDDIT

-278 GKLKAAGNWQN
+278 GKLKQAGNFQN

-304 VVQWSYN
+304 VIQWSYN

-320 ASGNKNWKTIVPSG
+320 SSGNKNWKTVVPEG
-334 QALGSYYAQAINKD
+334 QALGSYYSQAINKD

-354 ARLWQYIASPTAQ
+354 ARLWQEYIASPDAQ
-367 NLYLQAGAFPATL
+367 NLYLQAGAFPSTL
-380 AAMEKSGKVDQDALD
+380 AAMEQSGTVDKDALE
-395 AAGGAP
+395 AAGGMP
-401 KDYVELSDDQVT
+401 KDYVELTDAQVT
-413 AAAKVLAAKWSST
+413 DAAKVLAAKWSAT